1 MKKSILT
8 TAAAV
13 LAAALLVSCGDS
25 TPTVKIGVYEPASG
39 DNGAGGKQETLGM
52 QYANKIT
59 PTVKIGDTEY
69 KVKLEIVDNESSH
82 DKAVIAA

>member
-39 DNGAGGKQETLGM
+39 DNGAGAVEQVQLVHLHR
-52 QYANKIT
+52 AF
-59 PTVKIGDTEY
+59 GDCTCF
-69 KVKLEIVDNESSH
+69 V
-82 DKAVIAA
+82 